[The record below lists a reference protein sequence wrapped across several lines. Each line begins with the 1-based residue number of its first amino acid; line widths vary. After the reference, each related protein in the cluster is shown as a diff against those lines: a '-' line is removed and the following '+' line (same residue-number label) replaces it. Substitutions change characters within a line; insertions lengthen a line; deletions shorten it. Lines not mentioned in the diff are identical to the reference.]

1 MRLPL
6 SSFHLFLT
14 SLLDAFRSPFD
25 FNICG
30 ADATLL
36 DLGDACVRRSWA
48 AILPAGVLVC
58 LALLLPLRGQFPR
71 YLSLR
76 EAEALGLD
84 IDAAD
89 GDRLPKNSIWRT
101 VVFAAVGVVQCLCW
115 SALGGY
121 ALLTGLEGV
130 HWQALLVAGTWL
142 YAVVRSIALPIATP
156 PYDLLALYSA
166 HLCGGVLQLGGH
178 LFNGSSVLV
187 PTVALS
193 LNLAA
198 VVGALGVI
206 FCMPME
212 QPSERTADASPEDSA
227 RLWAWVTFSW
237 IYPLIKRGRNTTLHE
252 SDVWSLSPTNS
263 SRALFLKFQLLPY
276 TSLFRRIWAANSAD
290 ILMDFSLAICS
301 VLLTYATPF
310 FLKRILDAVDK
321 PEEERNARAAYVC
334 AGLMFACQLLKA
346 ECDLQ
351 HLWVGLR
358 AAARIRSELMAAIYD
373 KALKRVDLSGVV
385 VSASGEKG
393 KVAERKTGADIG
405 TIVNLMS
412 GDAHKVGM
420 QTSNLYIICGTP
432 LELFLGSL
440 FLYQLLGWSAF
451 TGFLV
456 LLLGWPLN
464 SILTKQSVNIQQSV
478 LKARDARMGVLTE
491 LIGAIK
497 FVKLAAWETRWIDRV
512 LGARAEEIRWMVR
525 SRLNRIGFF
534 CLWITTPIL
543 ISVTSFC
550 TYVLLGNELTIS
562 KAFTAIALF
571 GMIRTP
577 LNAIPSFYVQILQ
590 LGVSVKRISDYL
602 EEPEVSE
609 QVSTLRSGNASRPQE
624 DDTRLGLERASLRW
638 NEIDSDV
645 VEPPAS
651 ASDSDSDADTI
662 VADDHKFE
670 LRDVSVVFPEGRLT
684 VVTGPT
690 ASGKTAL
697 LMALLGEM
705 TTLSGRILMSK
716 NPSKVDEWGNMQT
729 ISYAAQ
735 SPWLRHQSIKDNI
748 LFGYPYDEARYNAVI
763 ECCALRRDLD
773 MLEDGDDTEIGEKGV
788 SLSGGQKAR
797 VALARAVYART
808 KFVLLDDPLSAVVR
822 TSLLPERVFLK
833 TFRLFRTATLRA
845 FCTKSAFCGPL
856 LANRTVVLVT
866 HHVELVL
873 PGAYYLV
880 RMLDGRIDTQG
891 TVKDLQAGAQGGVLV
906 DIAHDAAVEVTKE
919 EATVA
924 HVDDEASSDV
934 LDAEAKT
941 PRKLIAEEHR
951 ETGAVKWGI
960 YKRYLHASSY
970 YTWAVLLLT
979 VLLLQL
985 LGAGE
990 KLWIKIWGD
999 AYRMQHHASS
1009 TYDIY
1014 HLQSSVGAARHEI
1027 PMHALHLS
1035 LHETKPQPIAA
1046 LHQIDWSKAAAHPL
1060 FYVGVYA
1067 SILCAS
1073 AIVSVVSSAVQITG
1087 ALRASRV
1094 LFKSLLTTVVR
1105 ATFRFHDTTPQGRIL
1120 NRFGKDIDTID
1131 SSLSWTLQQVN
1142 SSLIG
1147 FIAAATTVT
1156 IVFPAF
1162 LIPALFI
1169 GYFYYNIT
1177 VGYLNTGR
1185 DLRRMEANS
1194 RSPIFSDFSEV
1205 LQGIVTVRAFAAE
1218 KWFLD
1223 NMYKKIDLTTKIWYM
1238 FWMTNRWLCFNFDIL
1253 GSVAVFVTAMF
1264 SIYFLVNNAG
1274 LAGLAITSA
1283 LNFTTSVY
1291 CACRYWTG
1299 LELDLNAVERV
1310 VEYLDLPQEPPAIIA
1325 SHRPPAY
1332 WPSTSANDALLV
1344 AENLSVKYADGLPAV
1359 IQDVSFS
1366 LKAGERVGILGR
1378 TGSGKST
1385 LAMSILRFNDPSS
1398 GRILIDGI
1406 DITTIGVEDLRSRLT
1421 FLPQDATLFSG
1432 TLRQN
1437 LDPFD
1442 EHDDAACLD
1451 VLQRVQI
1458 ITRSG
1463 TTPASQTPSP
1473 ESSRPSS
1480 RAGIKREGSVFSAA
1494 STDVDAPQAAL
1505 SLDTQVSPGGA
1516 NFSQGQRQ
1524 LIAMARAL
1532 LRRSAIVIFD
1542 EATSSIDFET
1552 DAKIQTTIRE
1562 EFTGSL
1568 LLTVAHRINTVIDYD
1583 RLLVLD
1589 KGKVVECDT
1598 PWALIQKEDG
1608 VFRELCMQ
1616 TGYFGELE
1624 AVARAKAE
1632 RDAGERV

>member
-1 MRLPL
+1 M
-6 SSFHLFLT
+6 SFGT
-14 SLLDAFRSPFD
+14 
-25 FNICG
+25 NICG
-30 ADATLL
+30 GDTDML
-36 DLGDACVRRSWA
+36 DLGEACVRDAWA
-48 AILPAGVLVC
+48 AILPASVLLC
-58 LALLLPLRGQFPR
+58 LGLLRLLPLRGVFTQ
-71 YLSLR
+71 YLSLH
-76 EAEALGLD
+76 EAEALAQLD
-84 IDAAD
+84 TDTDVPASASVAVVEH
-89 GDRLPKNSIWRT
+89 RPQSMWRT
-101 VVFAAVGVVQCLCW
+101 IAFATLGVAQCLSW
-115 SALGGY
+115 SALGFY
-121 ALLTGLEGV
+121 ALLTGRAGAP
-130 HWQALLVAGTWL
+130 WYTLLVAATWV
-142 YAVVRSIALPIATP
+142 YAAVRPITRPPATP

-166 HLCGGVLQLGGH
+166 HLCGSLLHLGGY
-178 LFNGSSVLV
+178 LFEGA
-187 PTVALS
+187 PPAAYTIVALS

-198 VVGALGVI
+198 LVGALGVI
-206 FCMPME
+206 LCMPMG
-212 QPSERTADASPEDSA
+212 QPAQQRTADASPEDSA

-237 IYPLIKRGRNTTLHE
+237 IYPLIKRGRTTTLHE
-252 SDVWSLSPTNS
+252 SDIYSLSPTSS
-263 SRALFLKFQLLPY
+263 SRALFLKFQLLPS
-276 TSLFRRIWAANSAD
+276 TSSLVRKIWAANSAD
-290 ILMDFSLAICS
+290 ILMDLSLAICS

-321 PEEERNARAAYVC
+321 PADGVDARPAYVC
-334 AGLMFACQLLKA
+334 AVLMFASQLLKA

-351 HLWVGLR
+351 HLWVGIR
-358 AAARIRSELMAAIYD
+358 ASARIRSELMAAIYD

-385 VSASGEKG
+385 VGASGEKG

-464 SILTKQSVNIQQSV
+464 SILTKQSVRIQQSV

-534 CLWITTPIL
+534 CLWVTTPIL

-550 TYVLLGNELTIS
+550 TYVLLGNELIS

-609 QVSTLRSGNASRPQE
+609 QVSTLRSGDATRPQE
-624 DDTRLGLERASLRW
+624 DDTRLGLERAILRW

-651 ASDSDSDADTI
+651 ASDSDSDAGTI

-716 NPSKVDEWGNMQT
+716 NARKVDEWGNMQT

-748 LFGYPYDEARYNAVI
+748 LFGYPYDKARYNAVI
-763 ECCALRRDLD
+763 ECCALRPDLD

-808 KFVLLDDPLSAVVR
+808 KFVLLDDPLSAVDSH
-822 TSLLPERVFLK
+822 TARVLYEK
-833 TFRLFRTATLRA
+833 
-845 FCTKSAFCGPL
+845 CFCGPL
-856 LANRTVVLVT
+856 LSNRTVVLVT

-906 DIAHDAAVEVTKE
+906 DIAQDAAVEVKKE
-919 EATVA
+919 EAANVQ
-924 HVDDEASSDV
+924 DDELAPDV
-934 LDAEAKT
+934 PDAETKV

-970 YTWAVLLLT
+970 YTWVFLLFT
-979 VLLLQL
+979 ILLIQL

-990 KLWIKIWGD
+990 KFWMKIWGD
-999 AYRMQHHASS
+999 AYREQDHASS
-1009 TYDIY
+1009 SYGVY
-1014 HLQSSVGAARHEI
+1014 HLQSSVDAARHEI
-1027 PMHALHLS
+1027 PMHALHLVS
-1035 LHETKPQPIAA
+1035 SHWHETTSNPSPIAA
-1046 LHQIDWSKAAAHPL
+1046 LHQIDWPKAAAHPL

-1067 SILCAS
+1067 AILFAS
-1073 AIVSVVSSAVQITG
+1073 AVVSVISSVIEITG
-1087 ALRASRV
+1087 ALRASRL
-1094 LFKSLLTTVVR
+1094 LFKSLLITVVR

-1131 SSLSWTLQQVN
+1131 SSLSSNIQLVS

-1147 FIAAATTVT
+1147 FIAAVATVT

-1177 VGYLNTGR
+1177 VGYLSTGR

-1194 RSPIFSDFSEV
+1194 RSPIYSDFGEV

-1218 KWFLD
+1218 KCFLD
-1223 NMYKKIDLTTKIWYM
+1223 NMHKKIDLTTKIWYM
-1238 FWMTNRWLCFNFDIL
+1238 YWMTNRWLCFNFDVL

-1310 VEYLDLPQEPPAIIA
+1310 VEYLDLPQEPPAIIS

-1332 WPSTSANDALLV
+1332 WPSTSANDALLI
-1344 AENLSVKYADGLPAV
+1344 AENLSIKYADDLPAV
-1359 IQDVSFS
+1359 IQDVSFE

-1385 LAMSILRFNDPSS
+1385 LAMSVLRFNDPSS

-1406 DITTIGVEDLRSRLT
+1406 DITMIGVEDLRSRLT

-1437 LDPFD
+1437 LDPFG
-1442 EHDDAACLD
+1442 EHDDAVCLD

-1458 ITRSG
+1458 INRSG
-1463 TTPASQTPSP
+1463 IAPASQTPSP
-1473 ESSRPSS
+1473 KSSRPSS
-1480 RAGIKREGSVFSAA
+1480 RAGIEREGSVLSAA
-1494 STDVDAPQAAL
+1494 SAVTDVDTPQAAL
-1505 SLDTQVSPGGA
+1505 SLDTQVSSGGA

-1598 PWALIQKEDG
+1598 PWALIQKEG
-1608 VFRELCMQ
+1608 GMFRELCLQ
-1616 TGYFGELE
+1616 TGYFWELE
-1624 AVARAKAE
+1624 AVAREKAE
-1632 RDAGERV
+1632 RDNGGRA